1 MEGEHV
7 YLCLIHAGVWQKLT
21 QYCKAIILQL
31 KINNFKKRKVGEEKR
46 RKAWWQGW
54 GWRRMVSMVM
64 WLPLASLNKLAAGA
78 RAFDRYV
85 ILKDN
90 GKEVT
95 KWIDD

>member
-1 MEGEHV
+1 
-7 YLCLIHAGVWQKLT
+7 
-21 QYCKAIILQL
+21 
-31 KINNFKKRKVGEEKR
+31 
-46 RKAWWQGW
+46 
-54 GWRRMVSMVM
+54 M
-64 WLPLASLNKLAAGA
+64 WLPLASLNKLAAEA